1 LDLSRLLEKEI
12 WEKIAE
18 KTSQYFKRNVNDLK
32 LVRFLCM
39 ITFCTVS
46 MLVLL
51 FLISQGSHRKAAYS
65 VVYDAQGSSGIIGIS
80 VYEDDSRMIVI
91 PAREASEENSVR
103 YEMIEELAE
112 DENGKLIPIYTHRYI
127 DKTEVLIKRVPNN
140 QIDWKNRLGTK

>member
-1 LDLSRLLEKEI
+1 
-12 WEKIAE
+12 
-18 KTSQYFKRNVNDLK
+18 
-32 LVRFLCM
+32 M

-65 VVYDAQGSSGIIGIS
+65 VVYDAQESSGIIGIS

-103 YEMIEELAE
+103 YEVIEELAE